1 MYFMMQSSRTDQSS
15 PGDSLTKDCLVLIP
29 EFQINI
35 DVNRLFRSVVSFCL
49 CVKFWHTD
57 KFCKICWSNGQKNQ
71 TNIQTNKQKC
81 WYSLFQMF
89 LLQSLPPAEKTDA
102 GIRFSV
108 IVPKVT
114 AEAVNENGK
123 YITLRRN
130 PFQYIHRFGVIHS
143 HNSKVTD

>member
-1 MYFMMQSSRTDQSS
+1 
-15 PGDSLTKDCLVLIP
+15 
-29 EFQINI
+29 
-35 DVNRLFRSVVSFCL
+35 
-49 CVKFWHTD
+49 
-57 KFCKICWSNGQKNQ
+57 
-71 TNIQTNKQKC
+71 
-81 WYSLFQMF
+81 MF

-130 PFQYIHRFGVIHS
+130 PFQYIHRFGVGHS